1 MKAFALLLAAL
12 TASLVPAGPQPAPT
26 RTIAIT
32 GVTLIDG
39 TGAAPHP
46 GVTVIVSGNRISDIV
61 AGQPDLSGILEVVD
75 GKGKFLIPGL
85 WDMHTHLAY
94 LGDVTCTT
102 LVAYGVTSVRDPGG
116 ALDTVD
122 WFRARIE
129 GGSLVGPRIFR
140 AGPILDGSKPG
151 SQDRLVIDTADDG
164 RRAVSFVKAR
174 GVDFIKV
181 HNGAPPA
188 AYFAMLAEARRQ
200 GLSVVGH
207 IPIDVD
213 PGEAIDAGHQSVEH
227 IVSLV
232 EGPMRRKVAAG
243 MTREQAM
250 AEFTDAEATRLARK
264 MVAKGTWF
272 DPTLVF
278 YWYRAHQWEF
288 RAGADPRER
297 YVTASARAFQKAFT
311 PLPDNPDIRRVLAAG
326 FERFLEITRILHREG
341 VRFLVG
347 ADLAAATPYAG
358 SSVHEELAWLV
369 KAGLTPMEALV
380 AGTRNGAEAVG
391 RLGDLGT
398 IEKGKFAD
406 LALLDANPL
415 ADITNTQKIAA
426 VVANGR
432 LFRREELDKLL
443 AQVAK
448 DAPGR

>member
-1 MKAFALLLAAL
+1 M
-12 TASLVPAGPQPAPT
+12 SLVQAGLQPAPT
-26 RTIAIT
+26 RSIAIT

-39 TGAAPHP
+39 TGAAPRP
-46 GVTVIVSGNRISDIV
+46 GVTVIISGNRISKIV
-61 AGQPDLSGILEVVD
+61 DGKPDLAGIHEVVD
-75 GKGKFLIPGL
+75 GAGKFLIPGL

-94 LGDVTCTT
+94 VGDVTCTT

-116 ALDTVD
+116 ALDTLD

-129 GGSLVGPRIFR
+129 QGTLIGPRIFR
-140 AGPILDGSKPG
+140 AGPVLDGSKPG

-164 RRAVSFVKAR
+164 RRAVSYVKAR

-188 AYFAMLAEARRQ
+188 AYFAMLAEARKQ
-200 GLSVVGH
+200 GLAVVGH

-227 IVSLV
+227 IVSLF

-243 MTREQAM
+243 MAQEQAM
-250 AEFTDAEATRLARK
+250 AEFTDAEAARLARK

-278 YWYRAHQWEF
+278 YWYKAHQWEV
-288 RAGADPRER
+288 RAANDPRER
-297 YVTASARAFQKAFT
+297 YVTASARASQKVFA
-311 PLPDNPDIRRVLAAG
+311 PLPDNPDIRRAFAAG

-347 ADLAAATPYAG
+347 ADLVQPLTYPG

-369 KAGLTPMEALV
+369 KAGLTPMEAIV
-380 AGTRNGAEAVG
+380 AGTRNGAEALG

-398 IEKGKFAD
+398 IENGKLAD
-406 LALLDANPL
+406 LSLLDANPL

-432 LFRREELDKLL
+432 LFRREALDKLL

>member
-12 TASLVPAGPQPAPT
+12 ATSLIPAEPQRDPT

-39 TGAAPHP
+39 TGAAPRP
-46 GVTVIVSGNRISDIV
+46 GVTVIVSGNRISNIV
-61 AGQPDLSGILEVVD
+61 DVMPDLAGIHEVVD

-129 GGSLVGPRIFR
+129 SGSLAGPRIIR
-140 AGPILDGSKPG
+140 AGPILDGSKPS

-200 GLSVVGH
+200 GLAVVGH

-227 IVSLV
+227 IVSLF
-232 EGPMRRKVAAG
+232 EGPARRKVAAG
-243 MTREQAM
+243 MTREQAQG
-250 AEFTDAEATRLARK
+250 EFTDAEATRLARK
-264 MVAKGTWF
+264 MIAKGTWF
-272 DPTLVF
+272 DPTLVY

-297 YVTASARAFQKAFT
+297 YVTSSARAYQKGVT
-311 PLPDNPDIRRVLAAG
+311 PLPDNPDIRRALAAG

-347 ADLAAATPYAG
+347 TDLAAATPYAG

-391 RLGDLGT
+391 RLGEVGT

-432 LFRREELDKLL
+432 LFRREALDNLL

-448 DAPGR
+448 DAPVR

>member
-12 TASLVPAGPQPAPT
+12 TTSLIQVGSQPAPT

-39 TGAAPHP
+39 TGAAPRP

-61 AGQPDLSGILEVVD
+61 AGMPDLAGIQEVID

-94 LGDVTCTT
+94 VGDVSCTT

-122 WFRARIE
+122 WFCARIE
-129 GGSLVGPRIFR
+129 QGSLIGPRIFR
-140 AGPILDGSKPG
+140 AGPVLDGSKPG
-151 SQDRLVIDTADDG
+151 SQDRLVMDTADDG
-164 RRAVSFVKAR
+164 RRAVSYVKAR

-200 GLSVVGH
+200 GLAVVGH

-227 IVSLV
+227 IVSLF
-232 EGPMRRKVAAG
+232 EGPVRRKVAAG
-243 MTREQAM
+243 MTREQAL

-297 YVTASARAFQKAFT
+297 YVTSSARAYQKGVT
-311 PLPDNPDIRRVLAAG
+311 PLPDNPDIRRALVAA

-347 ADLAAATPYAG
+347 TDFAAATPYPG

-391 RLGDLGT
+391 RLGELGT

-432 LFRREELDKLL
+432 LFRREALDKLL

>member
-1 MKAFALLLAAL
+1 MKTCALLLAAL
-12 TASLVPAGPQPAPT
+12 TISLVQAGPQPAPT
-26 RTIAIT
+26 RSIAIT
-32 GVTLIDG
+32 DVTLIDS
-39 TGAAPHP
+39 TGAAPRP
-46 GVTVIVSGNRISDIV
+46 GVTVIISGNRISKIV
-61 AGQPDLSGILEVVD
+61 DGKPDLAGIHEVVD
-75 GKGKFLIPGL
+75 GAGKFLIPGL

-94 LGDVTCTT
+94 VGDVTCTT

-122 WFRARIE
+122 WFRARIDQ
-129 GGSLVGPRIFR
+129 GTLIGPRIFR
-140 AGPILDGSKPG
+140 AGPVLDGSKPG

-164 RRAVSFVKAR
+164 LRAVSYVKAR

-188 AYFAMLAEARRQ
+188 AYFAMLAEARKQ
-200 GLSVVGH
+200 GLAVVGH
-207 IPIDVD
+207 IPLDVD

-227 IVSLV
+227 IVSLF
-232 EGPMRRKVAAG
+232 EGPVRRKVATG
-243 MTREQAM
+243 MARDQAM
-250 AEFTDAEATRLARK
+250 AEFTDAEAARLARK

-278 YWYRAHQWEF
+278 YWYKAHQWEV
-288 RAGADPRER
+288 RAANDPRER
-297 YVTASARAFQKAFT
+297 YVTASARAFQKVFT
-311 PLPDNPDIRRVLAAG
+311 PLPDNPDIRRAFAAG

-347 ADLAAATPYAG
+347 TDMAAATPYPG

-369 KAGLTPMEALV
+369 KAGLTPMEAIV
-380 AGTRNGAEAVG
+380 AGTRNAAEALG

-398 IEKGKFAD
+398 IENGKLAD
-406 LALLDANPL
+406 LALLDADPI

-432 LFRREELDKLL
+432 LFRREALDKLL

>member
-1 MKAFALLLAAL
+1 
-12 TASLVPAGPQPAPT
+12 
-26 RTIAIT
+26 
-32 GVTLIDG
+32 
-39 TGAAPHP
+39 
-46 GVTVIVSGNRISDIV
+46 
-61 AGQPDLSGILEVVD
+61 
-75 GKGKFLIPGL
+75 
-85 WDMHTHLAY
+85 
-94 LGDVTCTT
+94 
-102 LVAYGVTSVRDPGG
+102 VTSVRDPDG

-129 GGSLVGPRIFR
+129 QGSLIGPRIFR
-140 AGPILDGSKPG
+140 AGPLLDGSKPG

-164 RRAVSFVKAR
+164 RRAVSYVKAR

-188 AYFAMLAEARRQ
+188 AYFAMLAEARKQ
-200 GLSVVGH
+200 GLAVVGH

-227 IVSLV
+227 IVSLI
-232 EGPMRRKVAAG
+232 EGPVRRKVAAG
-243 MTREQAM
+243 MAREQAI
-250 AEFTDAEATRLARK
+250 AEFTDAEAIRLARK

-272 DPTLVF
+272 DPTLVT
-278 YWYRAHQWEF
+278 YWYRSHQWDV
-288 RAGADPRER
+288 RAANDPRER
-297 YVTASARAFQKAFT
+297 YVTASARSYQKNVT
-311 PLPDNPDIRRVLAAG
+311 PLPDTPDLRRTLAAG

-347 ADLAAATPYAG
+347 TDLVAPLIYPG
-358 SSVHEELAWLV
+358 SSVHEELVWLV

-398 IEKGKFAD
+398 IEKGKLAD
-406 LALLDANPL
+406 LILLEANPL

-432 LFRREELDKLL
+432 LFKREALDALL

-448 DAPGR
+448 DAPNR

>member
-1 MKAFALLLAAL
+1 M
-12 TASLVPAGPQPAPT
+12 
-26 RTIAIT
+26 
-32 GVTLIDG
+32 
-39 TGAAPHP
+39 
-46 GVTVIVSGNRISDIV
+46 
-61 AGQPDLSGILEVVD
+61 
-75 GKGKFLIPGL
+75 IPGL

-94 LGDVTCTT
+94 VGDVTCTT

-129 GGSLVGPRIFR
+129 QGSLIGPRIFR
-140 AGPILDGSKPG
+140 AGPVIDGSKPG

-164 RRAVSFVKAR
+164 RRAVSYVKAR
-174 GVDFIKV
+174 GVDFIKA
-181 HNGAPPA
+181 HNGAAPA
-188 AYFAMLAEARRQ
+188 AYFAMLAEARKQ
-200 GLSVVGH
+200 GLAVVGH

-227 IVSLV
+227 IVSLF
-232 EGPMRRKVAAG
+232 EGPVRRKVAAG
-243 MTREQAM
+243 MTREQAN
-250 AEFTDAEATRLARK
+250 AEFTDVEATRLARK

-288 RAGADPRER
+288 RAANDPRER
-297 YVTASARAFQKAFT
+297 YVTASARAFQKNIT
-311 PLPDNPDIRRVLAAG
+311 PLPDTPDLRRALATG

-347 ADLAAATPYAG
+347 TDLAAATPYPG

-391 RLGDLGT
+391 RLGELGT

-432 LFRREELDKLL
+432 LFRREALDKLL

>member
-1 MKAFALLLAAL
+1 MKTCALLLAAL
-12 TASLVPAGPQPAPT
+12 TMSLVQAAPQPAPT
-26 RTIAIT
+26 RSIAIT

-39 TGAAPHP
+39 TGAAPRP
-46 GVTVIVSGNRISDIV
+46 GVTVIISGNRISKIV
-61 AGQPDLSGILEVVD
+61 DGKPDLAGIHEVVD
-75 GKGKFLIPGL
+75 GAGKFLIPGL
-85 WDMHTHLAY
+85 WDMHTHLVY
-94 LGDVTCTT
+94 VGDVTCTT

-116 ALDTVD
+116 ALDTLD

-129 GGSLVGPRIFR
+129 QATLIGPRIFR
-140 AGPILDGSKPG
+140 AGPFLDGSKPG

-188 AYFAMLAEARRQ
+188 AYFAMLDEAKKQ
-200 GLSVVGH
+200 GLAVVGH
-207 IPIDVD
+207 IPLDVD

-227 IVSLV
+227 IVSLF
-232 EGPMRRKVAAG
+232 EGPVRRKVATG
-243 MTREQAM
+243 MAREQAM
-250 AEFTDAEATRLARK
+250 AEFTDAEAARLARK

-272 DPTLVF
+272 DPTLVY

-297 YVTASARAFQKAFT
+297 YVTSSARAYQKSVR
-311 PLPDNPDIRRVLAAG
+311 PLPDNPDIRRALAAA
-326 FERFLEITRILHREG
+326 FERFLEITRIFHREG

-347 ADLAAATPYAG
+347 TDMAAATPYPG
-358 SSVHEELAWLV
+358 SSIHEELAWLV
-369 KAGLTPMEALV
+369 KAGLTPMEAIV
-380 AGTRNGAEAVG
+380 AGTRNGAEALG

-398 IEKGKFAD
+398 IENGKLAD
-406 LALLDANPL
+406 LALLDANPI

-432 LFRREELDKLL
+432 LFRREALDKLL

>member
-1 MKAFALLLAAL
+1 MKACALLLAAL
-12 TASLVPAGPQPAPT
+12 TTFIVPTGPQPALSQ
-26 RTIAIT
+26 TIAIT
-32 GVTLIDG
+32 NVTLVDG
-39 TGAAPHP
+39 TGAAPRL
-46 GVTVIVSGNRISDIV
+46 GATVIISGNRISNIV
-61 AGQPDLSGILEVVD
+61 DGMLDLAGIREVID

-94 LGDVTCTT
+94 VGDVTCTT

-129 GGSLVGPRIFR
+129 QGSLIGPRVFR
-140 AGPILDGSKPG
+140 AGPVLDGSKPS
-151 SQDRLVIDTADDG
+151 SQDRLVMDTADDG

-181 HNGAPPA
+181 HNGASPA
-188 AYFAMLAEARRQ
+188 AYFAMLAEARKQ
-200 GLSVVGH
+200 GLAVVGH
-207 IPIDVD
+207 IPYDVD
-213 PGEAIDAGHQSVEH
+213 PGEAVDAGHQSVEH
-227 IVSLV
+227 IVSLF
-232 EGPMRRKVAAG
+232 EGPARRKVAAG
-243 MTREQAM
+243 MKQEQAL

-272 DPTLVF
+272 DPTLVT
-278 YWYRAHQWEF
+278 YWYRARQWEV
-288 RAGADPRER
+288 RAANDPRER
-297 YVTASARAFQKAFT
+297 YVTASARSFQKIFT
-311 PLPDNPDIRRVLAAG
+311 PLPDNPDIRRALAAG
-326 FERFLEITRILHREG
+326 FERFLEITRILHKER

-347 ADLAAATPYAG
+347 TDLAVPFTYPG

-432 LFRREELDKLL
+432 LFRREALDKLL

>member
-1 MKAFALLLAAL
+1 MKIYALLLATL
-12 TASLVPAGPQPAPT
+12 ITSLIPAGQQSDPT

-39 TGAAPHP
+39 TGAAPRP
-46 GVTVIVSGNRISDIV
+46 GATVIVSGNRISNIV
-61 AGQPDLSGILEVVD
+61 DGMPDLAGIHEVVD
-75 GKGKFLIPGL
+75 GNGKFLIPGL

-129 GGSLVGPRIFR
+129 RGLLIGPRIFR
-140 AGPILDGSKPG
+140 AGPVLDGSKPN

-188 AYFAMLAEARRQ
+188 AYFAMLAEARRP
-200 GLSVVGH
+200 GLAVVGH

-227 IVSLV
+227 IVSLF

-311 PLPDNPDIRRVLAAG
+311 PLPDNPDIRRALTAA
-326 FERFLEITRILHREG
+326 FDRSLEITRILHREG

-347 ADLAAATPYAG
+347 TDLAAPTPYAG
-358 SSVHEELAWLV
+358 SSVHEELALLV

-391 RLGDLGT
+391 RLGELGT

-432 LFRREELDKLL
+432 LFRREALDKLL

>member
-12 TASLVPAGPQPAPT
+12 TTSLIQAGPQPAPA
-26 RTIAIT
+26 RTTAIT

-39 TGAAPHP
+39 TGAAPRP

-61 AGQPDLSGILEVVD
+61 AGMPDLAGIQEVID

-94 LGDVTCTT
+94 VGDVTCTT

-122 WFRARIE
+122 WFRARIDQ
-129 GGSLVGPRIFR
+129 GTLIGPRIFR
-140 AGPILDGSKPG
+140 AGPVLDGSKPG

-164 RRAVSFVKAR
+164 LRAVSYVKAR

-188 AYFAMLAEARRQ
+188 AYFAMLAEARKQ
-200 GLSVVGH
+200 GLAVVGH
-207 IPIDVD
+207 IPLDVD

-227 IVSLV
+227 IVSLF
-232 EGPMRRKVAAG
+232 EGPVRRKVATG
-243 MTREQAM
+243 MARDQAM
-250 AEFTDAEATRLARK
+250 AEFTDAEAARLARK

-278 YWYRAHQWEF
+278 YWYKAHQWEV
-288 RAGADPRER
+288 RAANDPRER
-297 YVTASARAFQKAFT
+297 YVTASARAFQKVFT
-311 PLPDNPDIRRVLAAG
+311 PLPDNPDIRRAFAAG

-347 ADLAAATPYAG
+347 TDMAAATPYPG

-369 KAGLTPMEALV
+369 KAGLTPMEAIV
-380 AGTRNGAEAVG
+380 AGTRNAAEALG

-398 IEKGKFAD
+398 IENGKLAD
-406 LALLDANPL
+406 LALLDADPI

-432 LFRREELDKLL
+432 LFRREALDKLL